1 MIPYAT
7 DAPIYHWPKATV
19 ALIVVNT
26 LVFGFTIGMTDEQII
41 PWLLTYGDGL
51 HPLQWV
57 SSLFL
62 HAGLM
67 HLIGN
72 MIFLWSFG
80 LVVEGKVGSL
90 VFLAIYLGIGVA
102 QSAIEQVLFL
112 GHDGGASLGASGVIY
127 GLLALCLVWAPRNEF
142 SCLVFWR
149 FMPSVWEVPIL
160 WFAVLYIGMEV
171 LGVVRFGASPSGAL
185 AHVLGAVIGFPLAVL
200 MLNRGWVDCENWDL
214 FAVLQRREGRS
225 KEKASLMLA
234 KKKTSRFG
242 AWSSTKTKKKRP
254 NEAVETTPE
263 DRAADALR
271 RLQRLAGQ
279 GDADATLVAYR
290 KARDLPAWS
299 PSERDLMDLVK
310 PLLVQ
315 RAWSAATPLMRDY
328 IQRFPGQGDRMRLK
342 LAQVLIRDLDRPTR
356 ALRVLGEIGT
366 LPAQL
371 DALRLQLIRQAEQM
385 QEEGVL
391 ELEGDD

>member
-26 LVFGFTIGMTDEQII
+26 LVFGFTIGLTDEQIT

-90 VFLAIYLGIGVA
+90 VFLAVYLGIGVA
-102 QSAIEQVLFL
+102 QSAVEQVLFL
-112 GHDGGASLGASGVIY
+112 GLDGGASLGASGVIY
-127 GLLALCLVWAPRNEF
+127 GLLAMCLVWAPRNEF

-160 WFAVLYIGMEV
+160 WFALLYIGMEV

-185 AHVLGAVIGFPLAVL
+185 AHLLGAVIGFPLAVL
-200 MLNRGWVDCENWDL
+200 MLKGGLVNCENWDL
-214 FAVLQRREGRS
+214 FAVLQGRQGRS
-225 KEKASLMLA
+225 KAKASLMLA
-234 KKKTSRFG
+234 KKKAPRFG
-242 AWSSTKTKKKRP
+242 GWSSTKGKKRP
-254 NEAVETTPE
+254 EEAVTTSPQ
-263 DRAADALR
+263 DRAADVLG
-271 RLQRLAGQ
+271 RLQRLAAQ
-279 GDADATLVAYR
+279 GDADATLAAYR

-299 PSERDLMDLVK
+299 PSERDLMDLIK

-328 IQRFPGQGDRMRLK
+328 IQRFPDQGDRMRLK
-342 LAQVLIRDLDRPTR
+342 LAQVLIRNQDRPTN
-356 ALRVLGEIGT
+356 ALRVLAEIGA

-371 DALRLQLIRQAEQM
+371 DALRLQLIRQA
-385 QEEGVL
+385 
-391 ELEGDD
+391 